1 MKTLFT
7 LIDNNPYISIGALT
21 FIILYFLFLYKSIKK
36 VKENRDYYKP
46 NNDFK

>member
-7 LIDNNPYISIGALT
+7 LIDNNPEMSIGALT
-21 FIILYFLFLYKSIKK
+21 FIILYFIFLYKSIKK

-46 NNDFK
+46 EKD